1 MNAHNND
8 YNDDNDEEDA
18 GCIAIN
24 NAGNLCRLLCL
35 DTKGWPTEMINLG
48 WFV

>member
-8 YNDDNDEEDA
+8 NNDDNDEEDA

-24 NAGNLCRLLCL
+24 NAGNLCR
-35 DTKGWPTEMINLG
+35 
-48 WFV
+48 